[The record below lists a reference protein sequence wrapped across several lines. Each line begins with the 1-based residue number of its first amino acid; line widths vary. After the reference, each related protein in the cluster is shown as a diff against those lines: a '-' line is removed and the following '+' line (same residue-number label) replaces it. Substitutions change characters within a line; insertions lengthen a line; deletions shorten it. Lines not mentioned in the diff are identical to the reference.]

1 MEGKVTTKILV
12 VGLLEPVCLP
22 EAGLAG
28 IQGDELLPTGH
39 KGVELVGLLEEV
51 GLLSKPMLSSHCHR
65 ILECLGLALN
75 KFPQLTWNW
84 KR

>member
-1 MEGKVTTKILV
+1 M

-28 IQGDELLPTGH
+28 IQRDELLPMGP

-51 GLLSKPMLSSHCHR
+51 GLLSKPMLSPP
-65 ILECLGLALN
+65 L
-75 KFPQLTWNW
+75 PQVP
-84 KR
+84 